1 MRSLV
6 LSLAVIG
13 LTGCPSIGF
22 DEDAE
27 QPGVEFD
34 PANRVIPFPN
44 NLLLDDRARSG
55 KVNLPAQCNESP
67 TAKALREGVLNKL
80 DGFGTYQ
87 PAINVTF
94 TASVDM
100 ESLKDHAVLVKR
112 ATRGVAVDPASARAI
127 PVVPIAGKATR
138 FDADCKNSTTI
149 DQITFVPA
157 LPLEQSSTYVFA
169 LVDGVSGP
177 GGVATASAA
186 WGLVREAEPVVVFD
200 DAGNYVSD
208 RTPLDPAK
216 PEDLATLKG
225 IDQLWKAHAQA
236 LGFLAKFGH
245 ANTTVLVATEFTT
258 QTTTDPL
265 DAAIAGSPASKLV
278 GLPLLGNQ
286 SVTAAAANRTAP
298 PFDQCVAADTNTQC
312 YLKVTLG
319 AGNYQTGA
327 ARCAALG
334 CAAIGDVV
342 GSLVTSKQYQIDTPN
357 PSGGPAIP
365 GPWSDPRTPAV
376 AHDVNMANPVASD
389 AQAKLGALV
398 VIPATAAP
406 ASGYPTVVFQHGLGR
421 SRTDAFAIA
430 GRLASQGFATVAIDA
445 VGHDSR
451 AIRISSDA
459 ARGCANPTPTTA
471 PQCYAPFLSPNL
483 GATRDGIR
491 QTVLDQ
497 QQLIT
502 SLKACG
508 TANCGA
514 LKVDASRIFYMG
526 QSLGGIIG
534 GVTASLR
541 SDIKAAVLNV
551 PGFGWADILENTAT
565 LQIRCSLVDG
575 LIDAGMLT
583 GDKFDPAAKT
593 GLCMS
598 DDWKAQPG
606 YRQFA
611 VIGRW
616 VLDAADPANF
626 ASRLATKKLLVQ
638 RVDKD
643 QVVPNIATDRAG
655 ALVKLVAAPASCGA
669 PNATGQFT
677 PSQAITTNPAANKL
691 VDYIT
696 LAPGTNGCTAG
707 NTFAHGS
714 LLSPAVPTNDGAFA
728 TAQMQT
734 DALAFLSINR

>member
-1 MRSLV
+1 MRVRFALY
-6 LSLAVIG
+6 SLAVVG

-22 DEDAE
+22 DEDPE
-27 QPGVEFD
+27 QPVAEFD
-34 PANRVIPFPN
+34 PANRIIPFPN
-44 NLLLDDRARSG
+44 NLLLDRATGR
-55 KVNLPAQCNESP
+55 VNLPAQCNESP

-87 PAINVTF
+87 PAINLTF
-94 TASVDM
+94 TAPVDL

-112 ATRGVAVDPASARAI
+112 ATRGTAVDPTKAQSI
-127 PVVPIAGKATR
+127 PVVPIASKATR
-138 FDADCKNSTTI
+138 FNADCSDSTSVE
-149 DQITFVPA
+149 QITFIPA
-157 LPLEQSSTYVFA
+157 LPLEQRSTYVFA
-169 LVDGVSGP
+169 LVDGVTGP
-177 GGVATASAA
+177 GGPLTPSSAWA
-186 WGLVREAEPVVVFD
+186 LVREPEPVVVFD

-216 PEDLATLKG
+216 PEDLVTLRG
-225 IDQLWKAHAQA
+225 IDQLWKAHAPA
-236 LGFLAKFGH
+236 LAFLAQTGR
-245 ANTTVLVATEFTT
+245 ANASVLVATEFTT
-258 QTTTDPL
+258 QTTTEPL
-265 DAAIAGSPASKLV
+265 DTAIAGSPASKLAA
-278 GLPLLGNQ
+278 LPLLGNQ
-286 SVTAAAANRTAP
+286 SLTAAAANRTAP
-298 PFDQCVAADTNTQC
+298 YDQCVAADTNTQC

-319 AGNYQTGA
+319 AGNYATGS
-327 ARCAALG
+327 ARCAQLG

-342 GSLVTSKQYQIDTPN
+342 GSLVMSKQYQLDV
-357 PSGGPAIP
+357 PAGAITIP
-365 GPWSDPRTPAV
+365 GPWSDPRTPMV
-376 AHDVNMANPVASD
+376 VHDVNTANPLASD

-398 VIPATAAP
+398 MIPATAAP

-451 AIRISSDA
+451 AVRISSDA

-483 GATRDGIR
+483 AATRDGIR
-491 QTVLDQ
+491 QTVLDHH
-497 QQLIT
+497 QLVT

-508 TANCGA
+508 TTNCGA

-541 SDIKAAVLNV
+541 SDINAAVLNV

-575 LIDAGMLT
+575 LIDAGILT
-583 GDKFDPAAKT
+583 GAKSDVVAKT
-593 GLCMS
+593 GLCMG
-598 DDWKAQPG
+598 DDWKTQPG

-616 VLDAADPANF
+616 VLDSADPANF
-626 ASRLATKKLLVQ
+626 APRLATKKLLVQ

-655 ALVKLVAAPASCGA
+655 ALIALAPARASCGV
-669 PNATGQFT
+669 PNASGQFAA
-677 PSQAITTNPAANKL
+677 SQAITTNPTANKL
-691 VDYIT
+691 LDYVT
-696 LAPGTNGCTAG
+696 VAPGDAACAPG

-714 LLSPAVPTNDGAFA
+714 LLSPAVPTNDGTFA

-734 DALAFLSINR
+734 DAITFLSINK